1 MARIAVILLLLISAL
16 DAMAEDVLE
25 KEFIRANNLYRDGNF
40 PEAITL
46 YSEIIQAG
54 YDSGKLHYNLGNAY
68 YKNGELGSAILHFE
82 KAKKFLPRDDDLADN
97 LKMAQMRVADRIDT
111 PRLAVWKFFEGVR
124 DYFTLRS
131 LAIITLILYLIT
143 LGLAAGYYFQSKGVL
158 KRSAF
163 YLIVPVL
170 ICFLLF
176 AVVFGVRLW
185 REANVR
191 EAIIVADKV
200 EIVSAPDQGAQ
211 GLFSLHEG
219 VKVRILQELP
229 PWAEIALPDG
239 KRGWVKI
246 ETFADI

>member
-1 MARIAVILLLLISAL
+1 MARIAVILLLLMSAL
-16 DAMAEDVLE
+16 DVMAEDVLE

-54 YDSGKLHYNLGNAY
+54 YESGELHYNLGNAY

-111 PRLAVWKFFEGVR
+111 PRLAVWKFVDAVR
-124 DYFTLRS
+124 DYLTLKS
-131 LAIITLILYLIT
+131 LAAAALILYLIS
-143 LGLAAGYYFQSKGVL
+143 LGLAALYYLLPRGAL
-158 KRSAF
+158 KRMTF
-163 YLIVPVL
+163 YLTVPVL
-170 ICFLLF
+170 VCFLLF
-176 AVVFGVRLW
+176 AAVFGVRLW

-191 EAIIVADKV
+191 EAVIIADKV

-229 PWAEIALPDG
+229 PWAEIALPDE